1 MTILTKFLLIFKFY
15 PLPIYFRHCYIKQK
29 LLWLFLIAMV
39 SDLYGRFNKI
49 YLQMQSGNMIIC
61 FKKYNECFNSYG
73 LLRQEICKM
82 LQPHAL
88 FGIAHFQTNYSTCL
102 LWQLDSVESNS
113 LSCIIT
119 SKSLADIKV
128 KQSLDLP
135 NSKIKAKWYI
145 LFNLKFQS
153 KLEHSS
159 SMLS

>member
-1 MTILTKFLLIFKFY
+1 
-15 PLPIYFRHCYIKQK
+15 
-29 LLWLFLIAMV
+29 MV

-61 FKKYNECFNSYG
+61 FKKYIECFNSYG
-73 LLRQEICKM
+73 FASPENLQNASI
-82 LQPHAL
+82 QPHAL

-135 NSKIKAKWYI
+135 NSKIKAK
-145 LFNLKFQS
+145 
-153 KLEHSS
+153 
-159 SMLS
+159 

>member
-1 MTILTKFLLIFKFY
+1 
-15 PLPIYFRHCYIKQK
+15 
-29 LLWLFLIAMV
+29 MV

-135 NSKIKAKWYI
+135 NSKIKAK
-145 LFNLKFQS
+145 
-153 KLEHSS
+153 
-159 SMLS
+159 